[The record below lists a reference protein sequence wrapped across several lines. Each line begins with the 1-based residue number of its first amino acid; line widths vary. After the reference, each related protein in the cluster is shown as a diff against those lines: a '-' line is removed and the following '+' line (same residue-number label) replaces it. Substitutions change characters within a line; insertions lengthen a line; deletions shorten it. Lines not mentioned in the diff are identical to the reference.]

1 MGEEFSLS
9 YELDTALSPN
19 TLKAEAAAIRA
30 THHKGTYMFGQFGRI
45 LTAAA
50 IAGVLAACSPSGPV
64 AGNEEKTGEWVKSEL
79 MKMESQGAMG
89 EVFAA
94 LRTAEPE
101 IYAQLVDSATRA
113 AAEGRSPFEAGT
125 EVRPAYLARFV
136 ELGKTAKDEDINELL
151 AFSGDQMGALMAI
164 DPQLCVIIAKGGADK
179 RIEQLPASMT
189 NREMSLMARVIRA
202 GQQNGA
208 AASQDELNA
217 WIQKFSTEYPAALEG
232 LALMGNPTVT
242 NEEAS
247 AICNGNIT
255 MMQAL
260 AKEEP
265 ATRAKLFRGLLQQS

>member
-1 MGEEFSLS
+1 ML
-9 YELDTALSPN
+9 
-19 TLKAEAAAIRA
+19 
-30 THHKGTYMFGQFGRI
+30 GQFGRI
-45 LTAAA
+45 ITAAVL
-50 IAGVLAACSPSGPV
+50 AGALAACSQSGPV

-79 MKMESQGAMG
+79 MSLESQGAMG
-89 EVFAA
+89 EVFSA

-101 IYAQLVDSATRA
+101 IYAKLVDSATRA
-113 AAEGRSPFEAGT
+113 AAEGRSPFEAGA
-125 EVRPAYLARFV
+125 EVRPVYLARFV

-151 AFSGDQMGALMAI
+151 AFSSDQMAALMAI
-164 DPQLCVIIAKGGADK
+164 DPQLCVIIANGGADK

-208 AASQDELNA
+208 GASQDELNT
-217 WIQKFSTEYPAALEG
+217 WIQKFSTEYPTAMQA

-242 NEEAS
+242 DEEAS

-260 AKEEP
+260 GKEEP
-265 ATRAKLFRGLLQQS
+265 ATRARLFRGLLQQS